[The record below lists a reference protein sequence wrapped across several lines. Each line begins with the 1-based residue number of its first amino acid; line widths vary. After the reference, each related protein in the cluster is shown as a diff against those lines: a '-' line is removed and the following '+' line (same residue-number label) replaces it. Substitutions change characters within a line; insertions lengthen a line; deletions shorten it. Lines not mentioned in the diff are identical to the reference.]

1 MTTGG
6 GVVLAALGAILL
18 YAVDFTLAGIN
29 INVIGVILIVAGL
42 AIVVLGLINSSRRR
56 TVATERPAGEVRRE
70 RVVERDPDVY

>member
-42 AIVVLGLINSSRRR
+42 AIVVLGLISSRRR
-56 TVATERPAGEVRRE
+56 TVATARPAGEVRRE